1 MDNQLKLEDLPDVS
15 PGVIDKLP
23 VEVLVN
29 LQSEAERHAGAAA
42 QMLGVLHEAFVR
54 RYATGIN
61 DTGTTHRTD
70 GAYDVTVTIPK
81 RVDWN
86 QVELAAA
93 VAKLRDMGEDPAEY
107 VDSKLSVK
115 ESKYQAWPAALTD
128 MFTPARTVKQGKP
141 SFAFKAADARKEAA

>member
-1 MDNQLKLEDLPDVS
+1 MENQLKLEDLPDVS
-15 PGVIDKLP
+15 PGLIDKLP

-70 GAYDVTVTIPK
+70 GAFDVTVTIPK

-86 QVELAAA
+86 QAELAAA

-107 VDSKLSVK
+107 VDNKLSVK
-115 ESKYQAWPAALTD
+115 ESKYQAWPSALSD
-128 MFTPARTVKQGKP
+128 LFTPARTVKQGKP
-141 SFAFKAADARKEAA
+141 SFAFAPAKREAA